1 MNSLDLSLF
10 SVDSSRGVTRGRN
23 GKDGSENR
31 SRSVYRSFLASTVS
45 TIASNVPERPDVSSA
60 AVLGYN

>member
-1 MNSLDLSLF
+1 MNSSDLSPF
-10 SVDSSRGVTRGRN
+10 SVDSSRCATRARN
-23 GKDGSENR
+23 GENGSENR

-45 TIASNVPERPDVSSA
+45 TIASNVPERPDVASA

>member
-1 MNSLDLSLF
+1 MNSFDLSPF
-10 SVDSSRGVTRGRN
+10 SVDSSGGATRAGN
-23 GKDGSENR
+23 GKNGSENR

>member
-1 MNSLDLSLF
+1 MNSFDQSPF
-10 SVDSSRGVTRGRN
+10 SVDSSSGATRARS